1 MVSQLK
7 PCGTAAAYR
16 RHLRNGEEACA
27 ECKAAVAKDKMDKL
41 DGDRESRKLSV
52 LAPAPDVV
60 VDDVD
65 PLEDARENLRAVKAA
80 MAEAVPREVSAL
92 SKRRQELVELITE
105 LGGKKE
111 VSLGDQLA
119 EVRRRRSGT

>member
-16 RHLRNGEEACA
+16 RHLRNGEEACD

-41 DGDRESRKLSV
+41 DGDRESRKVSA
-52 LAPAPDVV
+52 LAPVPDV

-92 SKRRQELVELITE
+92 SKRRQELVELIAG

>member
-16 RHLRNGEEACA
+16 RHLRNGEEACD

-41 DGDRESRKLSV
+41 DGDRESRKVSA
-52 LAPAPDVV
+52 LAPVPDV

-92 SKRRQELVELITE
+92 SKRRQELVELIAE

>member
-16 RHLRNGEEACA
+16 RHLRNGEEACD

-92 SKRRQELVELITE
+92 SKRRQELVELIAE

>member
-27 ECKAAVAKDKMDKL
+27 ECKAAVAKDKMGKL
-41 DGDRESRKLSV
+41 DGDRESRKVSA
-52 LAPAPDVV
+52 LAPVPDV

-92 SKRRQELVELITE
+92 SKRRQELVELIAE